1 MVQIGQI
8 NLSTEDFNNI
18 VNAVETAGCCG
29 GSQGVGGENAVGSAS
44 VGRLA
49 NVAYNTTANTM
60 RFDFIDGTIET
71 RIQLSGLTV
80 TEV

>member
-1 MVQIGQI
+1 MGSYIK
-8 NLSTEDFNNI
+8 LSDDDFNKI
-18 VNAVETAGCCG
+18 LNAVQEAGCCG

-49 NVAYNTTANTM
+49 NVAYNTTTNTM
-60 RFDFIDGTIET
+60 RFDFIDGTNET